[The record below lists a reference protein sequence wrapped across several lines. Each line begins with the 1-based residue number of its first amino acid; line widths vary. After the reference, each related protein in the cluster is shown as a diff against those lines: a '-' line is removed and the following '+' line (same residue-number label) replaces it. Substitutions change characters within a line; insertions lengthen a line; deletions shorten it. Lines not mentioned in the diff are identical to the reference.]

1 MIKPTLFVG
10 LGTTGTKILKSLRQL
25 MAEEYTRAGLPIF
38 RYIAIETDGAMTAD
52 NPDSMEDYEKITV
65 VSATIDATVPI
76 QHKLKPEYPG
86 YNPHLKDWLDARILG
101 IKGFEAGAAN
111 IRMAGRL
118 CLWEN
123 WAKIAG
129 TLAREHRA
137 IIAPATID
145 ETNRILARH
154 HAAKGLAPGAGLV
167 GGGGINV
174 YIVGTLC
181 GGSCSGMLI
190 DIAYF
195 FRNLLGKGDGS
206 KIYGIFTIF
215 DKAQAALKAANVM
228 VQAAN
233 CYGALWELNY
243 YNYWDNQH
251 TENST
256 SYNVTFPDGVKVDEP
271 TQLPFDYTT
280 FVSQSG
286 KIPSNKFVLG
296 NGDFDESGLN
306 LMVALNL
313 FAEAAGDTDGRKEA
327 IRTNFTGWNG
337 FGELRKERA
346 GTIPVMVRRMASFGL
361 TAVWYPKYRIASAA
375 ACLASRKLCDNWR
388 GAHVPKA
395 TIVADAAQEWQTML
409 SQNLDTLTS
418 PVGLPPLQGQIAAH
432 LGKAQL
438 AFGRETMTALQLQ
451 NMMQVFPQDE
461 SGAFR
466 DKFDSGGQYFALM
479 EMQVVECKKVFR
491 NEIER
496 ALNNQLSKI
505 DFQGT
510 YGIGDVREFFQA
522 LDGKIKDTID
532 ACPDRLPSLDLR
544 ELNFNPMHRAE
555 NNRWTK
561 FIGLQAQSIEAHRK
575 KLIATY
581 CGLISGNRNSIY
593 VRLRNYFL
601 RPVLQE
607 IREEL
612 GFGVQPRNT
621 EGPNR
626 RQTIQQRLDQ
636 IMSNLGNCVRKFD
649 EDYESAVNA
658 PKSECVKIVTNN
670 PQNRIDA
677 DADELRYRIAGM
689 DTRSALLSQQTMREF
704 LERSSE
710 DIASQM
716 TETYR
721 QLSLTEIKIDSVVTK
736 TQEILKTGGNDIQN
750 LASRSNPYQELK
762 TANAALPIEP
772 PPNIIFGHDDS
783 TETALSTLKQSL
795 TSPTLAWD
803 DPGGS
808 SVDHLLFFYQEEA
821 GFTLADLSAYDALKQ
836 HFEASPGPYGHLT
849 HQDPNFYDLEIHHK
863 SEKLTRWCRA
873 LSRLVPEIRSRLNS
887 EAFSGVFQ
895 PHSTHRYVYEYYV
908 DGVVQSL
915 GLSGHSGGI
924 KMLSRRESTDAYNDF
939 FKDVQS
945 GFARLGREKI
955 LELINPLLRDVAN
968 LDERGKLSQFY
979 LTFLDEVYPDGG
991 VAPPKANDA
1000 SETHFRN
1007 AGQQPYAE
1015 PAAATENPP
1024 VPPNPVSRNT
1034 AHTNASAEGYV
1045 EHSSEE
1051 SEHVSGAFAEAES
1064 ENVQRNPAAS
1074 TGITGSSTAEDEPMW
1089 AEGEP
1094 GTESGQTSEP
1104 TEAVASEP
1112 PHESAQEKQA
1122 APPKPFS
1129 VADVDIKRLK

>member
-123 WAKIAG
+123 WAKISG
-129 TLAREHRA
+129 TLTREQHA
-137 IIAPATID
+137 IIAPATIR
-145 ETNRILARH
+145 ETNRILA
-154 HAAKGLAPGAGLV
+154 AKGVALGDDPV

-190 DIAYF
+190 DMAYF

-215 DKAQAALKAANVM
+215 DKTQAALKAANVT

-243 YNYWDNQH
+243 YNYWNNQH
-251 TENST
+251 PENST
-256 SYNVTFPDGVKVDEP
+256 RYNVTFPDGVKVDEP

-286 KIPSNKFVLG
+286 KIPSHKFVLG
-296 NGDFDESGLN
+296 NGDFDEGGLN

-327 IRTNFTGWNG
+327 IRTNFTGWKG
-337 FGELRKERA
+337 FGELRKEPA

-388 GAHVPKA
+388 EAHVPKA
-395 TIVADAAQEWQTML
+395 TIVADAAQEWETML
-409 SQNLDTLTS
+409 SQNLDILTS
-418 PVGLPPLQGQIAAH
+418 PVGLPPLKGRIDAH
-432 LGKAQL
+432 LGQAQQE
-438 AFGRETMTALQLQ
+438 FGRETTTALQLQ
-451 NMMQVFPQDE
+451 SMMQVFPQGE
-461 SGAFR
+461 AGSFR

-532 ACPDRLPSLDLR
+532 SCPDRLPSLDLR
-544 ELNFNPMHRAE
+544 GLDFDPMHRAE

-575 KLIATY
+575 KLIETY

-601 RPVLQE
+601 RPALQE

-636 IMSNLGNCVRKFD
+636 ILSNLGNCVRKFD

-677 DADELRYRIAGM
+677 DADELRSRIASM

-721 QLSLTEIKIDSVVTK
+721 QLSLAEIKIDSVVTK

-762 TANAALPIEP
+762 TANAALQIEP

-783 TETALSTLKQSL
+783 TKTALSTLKQSL
-795 TSPTLAWD
+795 TSHTLAWD

-821 GFTLADLSAYDALKQ
+821 GFTLADLSSYDALEQ
-836 HFEASPGPYGHLT
+836 HFKANPGPYGHLT
-849 HQDPNFYDLEIHHK
+849 HQDPNFYDLEIPHK

-873 LSRLVPEIRSRLNS
+873 LSDLVPEIRSRLNS
-887 EAFSGVFQ
+887 EAFSGVFH
-895 PHSTHRYVYEYYV
+895 PHSTHHYVYEYYV

-915 GLSGHSGGI
+915 GLSDHSGGI
-924 KMLSRRESTDAYNDF
+924 KMLSRRENTDAYNDF
-939 FKDVQS
+939 FKAVQS

-955 LELINPLLRDVAN
+955 LELIINPLLRDVAN
-968 LDERGKLSQFY
+968 LDKRDERSQFY

-1000 SETHFRN
+1000 SETHFR
-1007 AGQQPYAE
+1007 
-1015 PAAATENPP
+1015 P
-1024 VPPNPVSRNT
+1024 VPPNPIGRNT
-1034 AHTNASAEGYV
+1034 ANPNASAEGYV

-1051 SEHVSGAFAEAES
+1051 AEHISGAFAEAES
-1064 ENVQRNPAAS
+1064 ENVQRHANAS
-1074 TGITGSSTAEDEPMW
+1074 SNSTAEDESVW

-1112 PHESAQEKQA
+1112 PPESAPEKQA

-1129 VADVDIKRLK
+1129 VADVDLKRLK